1 MKRLIQTP
9 SLVRDYCIK
18 YFEDIFDLRYLTV
31 PSLVYSDGP
40 LGVEWRWQIPEG
52 EIRYDIN
59 KNICSWVRQPKD
71 ILTPCKYLNNDIV
84 SVYPVEF
91 FYGGSSKF
99 VRTVIEFKEIALCN
113 AIDFPLIEWD
123 DKSMKKQAREFP
135 QWALNE
141 KFNVPKAKIVV
152 TVADVLLTPDK
163 KCAFLFMGR
172 EFFLP
177 VKKADDISAFFTPDT
192 TDEQINS
199 LYDKRLNALN
209 ISDET
214 WEKLYLTALAINEDG
229 EPDIRL
235 GFKS

>member
-18 YFEDIFDLRYLTV
+18 YFEDILDLRYLTV
-31 PSLVYSDGP
+31 PTLVYSDGP

-59 KNICSWVRQPKD
+59 KNICSLVRQPKD

-141 KFNVPKAKIVV
+141 KFNVPVKNISMTETNYAF
-152 TVADVLLTPDK
+152 VLL
-163 KCAFLFMGR
+163 GR
-172 EFFLP
+172 EFLLP
-177 VKKADDISAFFTPDT
+177 RKKTGDMSLFFMPDT

-199 LYDKRLNALN
+199 LYAPPFGELYF
-209 ISDET
+209 SDRT
-214 WEKLYLTALAINEDG
+214 LDNVYLTAIALNKDG
-229 EPDIRL
+229 KPDIRL